1 MPLYLYFTLLAWKWR
16 LGCLQVGL
24 VLAGDVLLD
33 DECRE
38 ADCALSALQVRG
50 KRLASEEAESRSKQ
64 APAVGKIRLK
74 FSSSLR
80 SIGKEASDRVMSLPA
95 SDETGHAE
103 QNLDLH
109 GVSCHHLKNDL
120 MDCIRS
126 HGQELSSVSVHG
138 IEPLIRAR
146 GQDVM
151 CPKTGKLGSSYV
163 DALQGEDHVGMS
175 NFMLSY
181 SWRYSVTDIVTSL
194 VHHCQN
200 WGREELRTYFW
211 ICCFCI
217 NQHRVKEAQ
226 DQGVNVPFEEFREAF
241 ELRVRGVGHVLA
253 LMAPWDQP
261 VYVSRVWCVFEV
273 FTAVNDAHCEL
284 TVILPPKEMDRF
296 CLSISR
302 GALDRYL
309 WSSLEQLD
317 VQTAEASVAA
327 DKDNILRIVAQGVGF
342 DYLNQ
347 MVRQQLLRWLAESA
361 SREALQQFSTGD
373 LFGDTAAEIGAQISG
388 FLHRLGHYE
397 KAHQLLT
404 KARAAAS
411 SDSEEKAN
419 LLRSLAESGAP
430 EMKVSGM
437 CNADPW

>member
-50 KRLASEEAESRSKQ
+50 KRLASEEAE
-64 APAVGKIRLK
+64 
-74 FSSSLR
+74 
-80 SIGKEASDRVMSLPA
+80 
-95 SDETGHAE
+95 
-103 QNLDLH
+103 NLDLH

-175 NFMLSY
+175 NFMLI
-181 SWRYSVTDIVTSL
+181 TDIVTSL

-404 KARAAAS
+404 KATCLQPKNGESTMPAELIRKKARAAAS